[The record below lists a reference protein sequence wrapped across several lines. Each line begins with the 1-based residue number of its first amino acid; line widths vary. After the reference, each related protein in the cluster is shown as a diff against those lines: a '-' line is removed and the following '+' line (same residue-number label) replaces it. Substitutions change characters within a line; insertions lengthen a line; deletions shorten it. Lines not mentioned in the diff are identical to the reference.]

1 MVIIEI
7 FRQALLSLKGNKLR
21 SFLTLIAIV
30 VGVFAIISSSTAV
43 LVIENYFDETLNVLG
58 GSTVTI
64 SKYPGVNFGPR
75 DRSLRNRKNITF
87 DLYEQLDK
95 RLGNA
100 VMMGPDED
108 FSFTAIRYGE
118 IETEPNI
125 SIRGVNQN
133 WIELNGKDIE
143 LGRNFTSDDIQ
154 YGRAVCLIGEDIRE
168 KLFKNERS
176 IGKTIRIDGLP
187 YTVVGKVK
195 SSGAIFGS
203 SQDDFVVVPYT
214 KALNVYGGA
223 TWRNISIDLKA
234 PNIVELPALL
244 DRLTGV
250 LRAIRKVE
258 PGDPNDFELI
268 TNDSISGAFDQF
280 TGILYIFGIAVG
292 SIALLGAGI
301 GVMNI
306 MLVSVTERTREIGVR
321 KAVGAKRNTIVGQ
334 FLTESVFICQLGG
347 IIGILFGVLGGNILA
362 IQMDATVV
370 FPWGAAIGG
379 VIGMTLVGLA
389 FGVLPALKAA
399 KLDPVE
405 SLRYE

>member
-1 MVIIEI
+1 MFLLEI

-21 SFLTLIAIV
+21 SFLTLLAIV

-43 LVIENYFDETLNVLG
+43 LVIEKYFDNTLNVLG

-87 DLYEQLDK
+87 DLYEDLSD
-95 RLGNA
+95 RIGSGIL
-100 VMMGPDED
+100 MGPDED
-108 FSFTAIRYGE
+108 FSFTSVKFE
-118 IETEPNI
+118 EEETEPNI
-125 SIRGVNQN
+125 VIRGVNQY

-143 LGRNFTSDDIQ
+143 NGRNFTADDIQ
-154 YGRAVCLIGEDIRE
+154 YGRSVCIIGEDIRE
-168 KLFKNERS
+168 KLFSNQRA
-176 IGKTIRIDGLP
+176 IGKTVRIDGMP

-195 SSGAIFGS
+195 SSGAIFGQ
-203 SQDDFVVVPYT
+203 SQDDFIIIPYT
-214 KALNVYGGA
+214 KGLNVYGGA
-223 TWRNISIDLKA
+223 AWRNISIDLKA
-234 PNIVELPALL
+234 ANILELPQLM

-250 LRAIRKVE
+250 LRTIRKVP
-258 PGDPNDFELI
+258 PGEPNDFELI

-280 TGILYIFGIAVG
+280 TGILFIFGIAVG

-321 KAVGAKRNTIVGQ
+321 KAVGAKRSTIIAQ
-334 FLTESVFICQLGG
+334 FLTESVFICQIGG
-347 IIGILFGVLGGNILA
+347 IFGIILGVIGGNALA
-362 IQMDATVV
+362 LVMDSNVV
-370 FPWGAAIGG
+370 FPWGAAIAG
-379 VIGMTLVGLA
+379 VISMTIVGLM
-389 FGVLPALKAA
+389 FGVLPAMKAA